1 MRRNV
6 LFTALLGTFLM
17 VPNDTEAQVS
27 EEYSG
32 NIIAKAFTAINE
44 YKNGNYHVKNSKTPY
59 YLDYKKSE
67 KFTEKPNGD
76 CTYFAWGSGLDVG
89 YDYDKYDFSKPF
101 KVEGMRNR
109 PTGSTTLTITNQGI
123 VVKTY
128 NDVQYATEFYSNTG
142 DVWKEGSAKKPADP
156 YLNSLGCKTGN
167 HSSFLYFTIGG
178 KEYKCKVTTNCKH
191 SSKRLVIQTSSKRYD
206 VKKHD
211 FIVGGNDPGG
221 ESDFLSPW
229 KFMHSLTI
237 QVSFDSM
244 AKAVGVS
251 KQELFNLIVKN
262 GITGIYT
269 SEYSFWI
276 EPEFD
281 NVLLYRIAKIKGL
294 NGSKPIKKDIADE
307 ENAKRERTLQQMNT
321 AFEQANSEY
330 KAGND
335 KYLSQPEE
343 AYQHFKKAVAQSLDV
358 NKNAIE
364 YDKKEMIS
372 SSYQLWLHSTQMAVQ
387 SSYAMA
393 IKNSQHISAFKA
405 DYKAAKKNLP
415 YGAFGSINENIG
427 NKAFKA
433 GSYEEAID
441 FFDIAIDSYHS
452 TKEMNQFEPIPS
464 AGKALCL
471 SILGRKN
478 DALDL
483 IDKTLSLCPD
493 EIYPNE
499 VKGRI
504 YIKNGKK
511 KQAKQWWEKT
521 VLPKFKEKAYETKFY
536 KLLME
541 EGILK

>member
-1 MRRNV
+1 
-6 LFTALLGTFLM
+6 M
-17 VPNDTEAQVS
+17 VPNDAEAQVS
-27 EEYSG
+27 EDYSG
-32 NIIAKAFTAINE
+32 NIIAKAFAAINE
-44 YKNGNYHVKNSKTPY
+44 YKNGKYHVKNSKTPY

-76 CTYFAWGSGLDVG
+76 CTYFAWGLGLSVR
-89 YDYDKYDFSKPF
+89 YDYDKYDFSTPF
-101 KVEGMRNR
+101 AVEGMRNR
-109 PTGSTTLTITNQGI
+109 PTGSTTLTVTNQGI

-156 YLNSLGCKTGN
+156 YVESLGCKTGN
-167 HSSFLYFTIGG
+167 HQSFLYFSIGG
-178 KEYKCKVTTNCKH
+178 KEYKCKVTVNCKH
-191 SSKRLVIQTSSKRYD
+191 SYKRLVVQTRSKGYNA
-206 VKKHD
+206 KKQQ
-211 FIVGGNDPGG
+211 FVFGGNDPGG

-229 KFMHSLTI
+229 KFMHSLTL
-237 QVSFDSM
+237 QVSFESM
-244 AKAVGVS
+244 AKAVGIS
-251 KQELFNLIVKN
+251 KQNLFNLILKN

-269 SEYSFWI
+269 SNYIFWV

-281 NVLLYRIAKIKGL
+281 NVLLYRIAKLKGL
-294 NGSKPIKKDIADE
+294 NGSKPIKKDIADA
-307 ENAKRERTLQQMNT
+307 ENTRRERMLLQMSIS
-321 AFEQANSEY
+321 FEQANSEY
-330 KAGND
+330 RAGND

-358 NKNAIE
+358 NKNAIDC
-364 YDKKEMIS
+364 DKKEMIS
-372 SSYQLWLHSTQMAVQ
+372 SSYELWLHSTQMAVQ

-393 IKNSQHISAFKA
+393 IKNSQHIAAFKA

-433 GSYEEAID
+433 GRYEEAID

-452 TKEMNQFEPIPS
+452 TKGMNQFEHIPS
-464 AGKALCL
+464 ASKALCL

-483 IDKTLSLCPD
+483 IDKALSLCPN

-504 YIKNGKK
+504 YIKSGKK
-511 KQAKQWWEKT
+511 KTSKT
-521 VLPKFKEKAYETKFY
+521 MVGKDRSSQIQRKGLRNK
-536 KLLME
+536 
-541 EGILK
+541 IL